1 MKTVNPSTM
10 FDSLLRQ
17 TEINEDFHGAAP
29 TGWATDG
36 TATATA
42 ARGGV
47 LSLASAATDNDAAS
61 VTLSAKEVVLAD
73 DKPIIFR
80 ARIQFAEA
88 ATNAAN
94 LFVGLFSGT
103 ITDAVGDD
111 GAGPP
116 SSYSGFGFYKV
127 DGSLNWFVEA
137 SVGSTQQTVELTA
150 LNSLDG
156 VAKPGATTAFQLL
169 EIQVLP
175 KTSTKCD
182 VTFEIDGV
190 TVAKFT
196 DFVYTSV
203 AAMAPVV
210 SGKAGTAA
218 AQTFLV
224 DLIQVCQVR

>member
-1 MKTVNPSTM
+1 MKTVNPSTL

-137 SVGSTQQTVELTA
+137 SVGST
-150 LNSLDG
+150 S
-156 VAKPGATTAFQLL
+156 KP
-169 EIQVLP
+169 
-175 KTSTKCD
+175 SN
-182 VTFEIDGV
+182 
-190 TVAKFT
+190 
-196 DFVYTSV
+196 
-203 AAMAPVV
+203 
-210 SGKAGTAA
+210 
-218 AQTFLV
+218 
-224 DLIQVCQVR
+224 